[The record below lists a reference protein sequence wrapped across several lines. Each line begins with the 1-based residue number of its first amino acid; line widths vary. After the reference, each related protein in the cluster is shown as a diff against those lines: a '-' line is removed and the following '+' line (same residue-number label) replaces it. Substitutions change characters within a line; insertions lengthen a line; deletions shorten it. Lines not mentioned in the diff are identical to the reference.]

1 MHTHNTF
8 IRAFFT
14 AIILLA
20 TIPSY
25 AFDNL
30 SADEI
35 RSVFSGNTV
44 QGDYLEGRKQG
55 MTNYYSE
62 PFTNY
67 FADDG
72 KVYSVKG
79 KTKKSGDW
87 SATEE
92 GLCIN
97 WNDTKEKCAPIYKE
111 GDHYKQQKKNN
122 IGKIKWTKTYTTFTL
137 GDINT
142 LQDR

>member
-1 MHTHNTF
+1 MHTHQAF
-8 IRAFFT
+8 IRAFFS

-25 AFDNL
+25 ASGNL

-35 RSVFSGNTV
+35 RSLFSGNTV
-44 QGDYLEGRKQG
+44 EGDYVEGRSQG
-55 MTNYYSE
+55 MSSFYSE
-62 PFTNY
+62 PFVNY

-79 KTKKSGDW
+79 KTNKSGVW
-87 SATEE
+87 RATEE

-97 WNDTKEKCAPIYKE
+97 WNNTKENCAPIYKE
-111 GDHYKQQKKNN
+111 GDHYKQQKKTNT
-122 IGKIKWTKTYTTFTL
+122 GKIKWSKTYTTFTP
-137 GDINT
+137 GDIKA
-142 LQDR
+142 LRDR